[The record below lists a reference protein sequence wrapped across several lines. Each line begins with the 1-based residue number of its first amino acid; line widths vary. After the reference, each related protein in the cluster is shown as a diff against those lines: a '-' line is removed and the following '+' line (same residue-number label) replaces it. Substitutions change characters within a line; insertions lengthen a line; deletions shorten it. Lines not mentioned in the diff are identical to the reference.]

1 MKQKRIKRTDD
12 EWLELIRQYQSSGMT
27 MKAWCAEHGISTA
40 TFYNRLHRVKNKPDI
55 TTLSVIQ
62 TETAG
67 EQHIVPLSI
76 IDSDTCTEDPVPVS
90 GTDAAVSLT
99 IGRCHVVIHNRADRE
114 TVKHTLYALQQ
125 IC

>member
-1 MKQKRIKRTDD
+1 
-12 EWLELIRQYQSSGMT
+12 

-40 TFYNRLHRVKNKPDI
+40 TFYNRLHRIKNKPDI

-76 IDSDTCTEDPVPVS
+76 IDSDTCAEDPAPVS